1 MFNPIVLYECHIL
14 IERLTL
20 LAKLLKRGFKMPFF
34 VKPGSK
40 WVIIIQ

>member
-1 MFNPIVLYECHIL
+1 MFNLIVLYECHIL
-14 IERLTL
+14 IKRLTL
-20 LAKLLKRGFKMPFF
+20 LARLLKKGGKMPFF